1 MNFRTWLESAMMMSP
16 WEAVQE
22 LGLAGKVGE
31 EMDENMLSHAYRSI
45 ALETHPDKNPD
56 PEAAK
61 RFKRAAEAYEV
72 LRPFVGGKVPGE
84 VDAPHSSGGFDYS
97 GDTRSD
103 FYRDISRQM
112 APTGQYTMAEFKE
125 WVNGIVERGYFQVK
139 NRHAANYVSWGMRL
153 KKDEFTMPIGSVKNT
168 FRVTGYAR
176 KGTGIQKSPKDSI
189 MELFGPY
196 ISRIPEYIVD
206 MKMKDQ
212 PNWREAWI
220 TMELPS
226 GKYQSVSFFPVEKKE
241 KKAPG
246 VGMKRDEV
254 SERIRSAGL
263 VLAGSYTAGDNYGVS
278 DSPTGYFIQLGSKV
292 IRIIRRY
299 RTDYYGKKK
308 IETQNMASEHYG
320 KMTGDLLEKYI
331 ATVRRRSQ
339 QNESFFHHSGDV
351 DIKFAKAV
359 HAIMYNMAGAMDWD
373 VIDSVPKDQALKNIR
388 SILSDNGV
396 SGEEL
401 EREMAWWKKEIES
414 TGKWN

>member
-1 MNFRTWLESAMMMSP
+1 
-16 WEAVQE
+16 
-22 LGLAGKVGE
+22 
-31 EMDENMLSHAYRSI
+31 
-45 ALETHPDKNPD
+45 
-56 PEAAK
+56 
-61 RFKRAAEAYEV
+61 
-72 LRPFVGGKVPGE
+72 
-84 VDAPHSSGGFDYS
+84 
-97 GDTRSD
+97 
-103 FYRDISRQM
+103 
-112 APTGQYTMAEFKE
+112 MAEFEE

-176 KGTGIQKSPKDSI
+176 KGTGVQKSPKDSV

-320 KMTGDLLEKYI
+320 KLTGELLDKYI
-331 ATVRRRSQ
+331 ATVKRRSQNQ
-339 QNESFFHHSGDV
+339 QNESFFHHSGGIGV
-351 DIKFAKAV
+351 KFAKAV
-359 HAIMYNMAGAMDWD
+359 HAVMHNMAGAMDWE
-373 VIDSVPKDQALKNIR
+373 VIDSIPKDQALEHIR

-396 SGEEL
+396 SGEDL
-401 EREMAWWKKEIES
+401 ESEMVWWRGQIES
-414 TGKWN
+414 TAKWN